1 MRMIYDTTDL
11 RGLFVDD
18 DYQYYKWVESSLNSS
33 ADTLD
38 DLPWDIVEPDVDD
51 YPLGIYFPK
60 NL

>member
-18 DYQYYKWVESSLNSS
+18 DYQYHKWVESSLNSS

-38 DLPWDIVEPDVDD
+38 DLPWDIFITDIDD
-51 YPLGIYFPK
+51 YPLGI
-60 NL
+60 